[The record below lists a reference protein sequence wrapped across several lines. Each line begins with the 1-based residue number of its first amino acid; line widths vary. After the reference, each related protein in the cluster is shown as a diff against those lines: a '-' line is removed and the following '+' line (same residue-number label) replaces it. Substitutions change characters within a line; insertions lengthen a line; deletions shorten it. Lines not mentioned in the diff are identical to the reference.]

1 MTPPSAVVVPQMMVG
16 IVAIRSQGQVFC
28 AHTVRDV
35 GASRCQK
42 SRFPKGIGKAAEIS
56 REFVSK
62 RVGFAHY
69 LKTSVFRWGTLAFS
83 SPGCQTLS
91 PTESFLMLPTSCR
104 PRHWNSTT
112 FCVIELDAG
121 FYERAEQVD
130 QGHLPV
136 PAGSQGLAIGRPKRS
151 NSCTGCRSV
160 FFLRSYMEQS
170 APKPPDSAGLSQTL
184 LLHLTSGS

>member
-1 MTPPSAVVVPQMMVG
+1 MGYENKVPDLPGLLDPACSQGLPHALFREVTVVNGKMTPPSAVVVPQMMVG

-91 PTESFLMLPTSCR
+91 PTESFLMLNTSSWIRDQTSRC
-104 PRHWNSTT
+104 
-112 FCVIELDAG
+112 FCVIGSKTELFG
-121 FYERAEQVD
+121 
-130 QGHLPV
+130 
-136 PAGSQGLAIGRPKRS
+136 
-151 NSCTGCRSV
+151 
-160 FFLRSYMEQS
+160 
-170 APKPPDSAGLSQTL
+170 
-184 LLHLTSGS
+184 